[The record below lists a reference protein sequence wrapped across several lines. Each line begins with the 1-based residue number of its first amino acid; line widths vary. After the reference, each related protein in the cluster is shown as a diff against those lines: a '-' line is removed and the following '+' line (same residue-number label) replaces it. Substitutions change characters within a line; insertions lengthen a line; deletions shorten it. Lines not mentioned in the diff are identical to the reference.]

1 MNINYKQLQHQILIA
16 IKFLVE
22 KSNIL
27 CIKYKTFLINIYK
40 EVIS

>member
-1 MNINYKQLQHQILIA
+1 MNINYKQLHQILIA
-16 IKFLVE
+16 TKFLVE

-40 EVIS
+40 KVIS

>member
-16 IKFLVE
+16 TKFLVE
-22 KSNIL
+22 KNNIL